1 MPVNKCHKLKG
12 RIEQLELDY
21 TTQYVLPEWN
31 FSPTQSSDTARFPHT
46 WGGISGNGN
55 ELLRSWR
62 SRGETLN
69 CIERYSI

>member
-31 FSPTQSSDTARFPHT
+31 FSPTEYSDNDSFHHN
-46 WGGISGNGN
+46 WGGILGNGN
-55 ELLRSWR
+55 ELMSSWR
-62 SRGETLN
+62 YRGETIN
-69 CIERYSI
+69 WIEW